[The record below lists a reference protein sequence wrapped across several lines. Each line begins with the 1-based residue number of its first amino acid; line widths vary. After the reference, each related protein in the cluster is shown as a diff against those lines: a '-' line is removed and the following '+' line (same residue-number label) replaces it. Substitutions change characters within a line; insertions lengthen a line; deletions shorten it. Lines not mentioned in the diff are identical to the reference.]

1 MSPKV
6 KDRAIKLLIE
16 YLNTNGKDSFGYF
29 ISKDVLIRR
38 SVVQVVVNDLID
50 DIRRSDDSLDS
61 VLNNYII
68 KMGKMATQVRNPELF
83 YEARD
88 VAEDIEE
95 MLHIYE
101 YLY

>member
-38 SVVQVVVNDLID
+38 SVAQVVVNDLID

-61 VLNNYII
+61 VLSNYVI
-68 KMGKMATQVRNPELF
+68 KMGWMAEQVSNPSLF

-95 MLHIYE
+95 MIHIYE
-101 YLY
+101 Y

>member
-16 YLNTNGKDSFGYF
+16 YLNANGNDSFGYF
-29 ISKDVLIRR
+29 VSKDILIRR
-38 SVVQVVVNDLID
+38 SVVQVVANDLID
-50 DIRRSDDSLDS
+50 DIRKSDISIDS
-61 VLNNYII
+61 VLSNYIQ
-68 KMGKMATQVRNPELF
+68 KMGRMANQVSNPELF

-95 MLHIYE
+95 MIHIYE
-101 YLY
+101 Y